1 MKTYIAQTIE
11 LSNGEI
17 IEEIPLLNWNKSTLI
32 STTELGG
39 FLYEEIREISA
50 GDRFRMIRQ
59 YK

>member
-11 LSNGEI
+11 LTNGEI
-17 IEEIPLLNWNKSTLI
+17 IEEIPVPNWHESTLI
-32 STTELGG
+32 LTTELGG

-50 GDRFRMIRQ
+50 GEQFRMIRQ

>member
-1 MKTYIAQTIE
+1 MKTYIARTIE

-17 IEEIPLLNWNKSTLI
+17 IEEIPISNWCESTLI

-39 FLYEEIREISA
+39 SLYEEIREFSA
-50 GDRFRMIRQ
+50 GEQFRMIRF